1 MCSVATSCGSPLAP
15 ALSFLHY
22 FRGSFKELRG
32 EPRRG
37 WFRNNLLQSTEK
49 TCGSVKGSSSPGDN
63 LTLGSR
69 ALAGEPGN
77 AGEIW
82 LSGEWRCI

>member
-49 TCGSVKGSSSPGDN
+49 LVG
-63 LTLGSR
+63 L
-69 ALAGEPGN
+69 
-77 AGEIW
+77 
-82 LSGEWRCI
+82 